1 MKFEILLFVCTFGV
15 FGKKEDKENETSRL
29 LLRENRST
37 RSFKSLIIL
46 SHVNARWIR
55 PSIPILERS
64 TSIILRAVHILST
77 VFSLLLD
84 NNLSQ
89 SLDELKKKYP
99 EPEIHMKKAY
109 TSLYNKT
116 ENKYYCQVRG
126 GYCIDIAIWQ
136 PDDPEKMNKDT
147 GYPCHERS
155 CASKVNNIKGCVE
168 HEIAKEAGNSCKYKT
183 QIRIFANF
191 FQRSIRRR

>member
-1 MKFEILLFVCTFGV
+1 MKFEILIFVGV
-15 FGKKEDKENETSRL
+15 FGKKEDKENETSRWL
-29 LLRENRST
+29 FKENRST

-46 SHVNARWIR
+46 SRVNAHSIR

-64 TSIILRAVHILST
+64 TSIILQAVHILST
-77 VFSLLLD
+77 LFSFRLEIL
-84 NNLSQ
+84 NNLSK

-99 EPEIHMKKAY
+99 EPEIHLKKAY

-126 GYCIDIAIWQ
+126 GYCIDIAIWH
-136 PDDPEKMNKDT
+136 PDDPEKMNKET

-155 CASKVNNIKGCVE
+155 CASRVNNIKGCVE

-183 QIRIFANF
+183 QIRICAYFL
-191 FQRSIRRR
+191 QRSIRRR